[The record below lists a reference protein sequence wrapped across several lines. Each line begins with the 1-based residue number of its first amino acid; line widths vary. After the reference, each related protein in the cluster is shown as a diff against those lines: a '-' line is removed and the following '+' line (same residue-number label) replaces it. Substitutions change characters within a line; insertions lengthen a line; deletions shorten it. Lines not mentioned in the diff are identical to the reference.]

1 MPKPDEAIVRD
12 KVSRLLESQ
21 RLGVLSTQGEA
32 GPYSSL
38 VAFIHSRDLRH
49 IYFATSRTTRKFA
62 NLARVPRIA
71 MLIDSRAN
79 QSLDFHSAQAVTVI
93 GEAAPLDREAAGRLR
108 ADYIERHPYLK
119 DFVNATSCALVE
131 IRVARY
137 IQVERF
143 QNVVEYVIENN

>member
-1 MPKPDEAIVRD
+1 MQKPAEAAVRD
-12 KVSRLLESQ
+12 KVSRLLGSQ
-21 RLGVLSTQGEA
+21 SLGVLSTQGEQ

-38 VAFIHSRDLRH
+38 VAFTNSADLRH

-93 GEAAPLDREAAGRLR
+93 GDAAPLGRQAADRLR
-108 ADYIERHPYLK
+108 ADYIDRHPYLK
-119 DFVNATSCALVE
+119 DFVNASSCALVE
-131 IRVARY
+131 IQAARY
-137 IQVERF
+137 ILVERF
-143 QNVVEYVIENN
+143 QNVVEYVIQTD